1 MSQLGQAIT
10 FASRLYRDRAAV
22 AGAGYLRRDPMAL
35 LQLRPGRENPYR
47 VYGRLRRG
55 GQLTPTRLGNWVS
68 TSYRVC
74 DSVLRDRR
82 FGVRLDDEL
91 AEPDALDLSFLGMN
105 PPDHSRLRR
114 LAMPAFS
121 PRAVATYADR
131 IERTVG
137 DLLDQVGAGRFD
149 LVSGFAAPL
158 PIAVI
163 TDLLGIPDSSSADFA
178 RYGMVLGSALDGI
191 RSMRHARQLQASD
204 AELEQLFEHLFT
216 LRRREP
222 RDDIVSRLVAAE
234 GDQISPAQIRPAEM
248 LPMCNLLLVAG
259 FETTVNLISN
269 AVLALLGHPAQ
280 WRALCDDPEGLAPRA
295 VEEVLRWDPPVQRT
309 GRVALEP
316 LELAG
321 KPVRKGQLVVTLI
334 GAANRDP
341 EVYDRPE
348 VFDIGREVPGPGHL
362 AFSSGIHYCLGQPLA
377 RLEATIALRMLAE
390 RMPGLALAGRVKRR
404 NATTIRGPVHLPV
417 ARTGHPTRR
426 ALSDGTASMNSGEVH
441 ERAANALVTASRTES
456 QPAEGASAS
465 TEPPKPPPIIRAPS
479 APAAT
484 AEATAT
490 SASGQEISKS
500 SRSD

>member
-1 MSQLGQAIT
+1 
-10 FASRLYRDRAAV
+10 
-22 AGAGYLRRDPMAL
+22 
-35 LQLRPGRENPYR
+35 
-47 VYGRLRRG
+47 
-55 GQLTPTRLGNWVS
+55 
-68 TSYRVC
+68 
-74 DSVLRDRR
+74 
-82 FGVRLDDEL
+82 
-91 AEPDALDLSFLGMN
+91 
-105 PPDHSRLRR
+105 
-114 LAMPAFS
+114 
-121 PRAVATYADR
+121 
-131 IERTVG
+131 
-137 DLLDQVGAGRFD
+137 
-149 LVSGFAAPL
+149 
-158 PIAVI
+158 
-163 TDLLGIPDSSSADFA
+163 
-178 RYGMVLGSALDGI
+178 MVLGSALDGI

-204 AELEQLFEHLFT
+204 TELEQLFQHLFT

-234 GDQISPAQIRPAEM
+234 GDQISPAEM
-248 LPMCNLLLVAG
+248 LPMCKLLLVAG

-269 AVLALLGHPAQ
+269 AVLALLGHPRQ
-280 WRALCDDPEGLAPRA
+280 WQALCADAARLAPRA

-321 KPVRKGQLVVTLI
+321 RHVRKGQQVVTLI

-348 VFDIGREVPGPGHL
+348 VFDILREVPGPGHL

-404 NATTIRGPVHLPV
+404 NATTIRGPVRLPV
-417 ARTGHPTRR
+417 AVYPTRR
-426 ALSDGTASMNSGEVH
+426 ALSDGTASRNSGKVH
-441 ERAANALVTASRTES
+441 ERAANALVTASRTGA
-456 QPAEGASAS
+456 AEGTSAS

>member
-1 MSQLGQAIT
+1 MSQLGQAIA
-10 FASRLYRDRAAV
+10 FASRLYRDRAGV
-22 AGAGYLRRDPMAL
+22 FGAGYLWRDPMAL
-35 LQLRPGRENPYR
+35 LQLRPGRVNPYA
-47 VYGRLRRG
+47 VYDRLRERG
-55 GQLTPTRLGNWVS
+55 PLTPTRLGNWVS
-68 TSYRVC
+68 TSHRVC
-74 DSVLRDRR
+74 DCVLRDRR
-82 FGVRLDDEL
+82 FGARPEDQPAGPDEF
-91 AEPDALDLSFLGMN
+91 DLSFLGMN

-114 LAMPAFS
+114 LALPAFS
-121 PRAVATYADR
+121 PRAVATYQGR

-137 DLLDQVGAGRFD
+137 DLLDQAEAAGRFD

-163 TDLLGIPDSSSADFA
+163 TNLLGIPDSSSADFA
-178 RYGMVLGSALDGI
+178 RHGMVFGSALDGI
-191 RSMRHARQLQASD
+191 KSMRHARQLQASD
-204 AELEQLFEHLFT
+204 VELEQLFENLFA

-234 GDQISPAQIRPAEM
+234 GDQISPAEM

-280 WRALCDDPEGLAPRA
+280 WRALCADPEGLAPRA

-309 GRVALEP
+309 GRVALES

-341 EVYDRPE
+341 GVYDRPD
-348 VFDIGREVPGPGHL
+348 VFDIMRESGPGHL

-377 RLEATIALRMLAE
+377 RLEATIALRTLAE
-390 RMPGLALAGRVKRR
+390 RMPGLTLAGRVKRR
-404 NATTIRGPVHLPV
+404 NATTIRGPVHVPV
-417 ARTGHPTRR
+417 AVYATRL
-426 ALSDGTASMNSGEVH
+426 ALSEGTASRNSGAVH
-441 ERAANALVTASRTES
+441 ERAANARLTASHTA
-456 QPAEGASAS
+456 PKAAAGTSAS
-465 TEPPKPPPIIRAPS
+465 TEPPKPPPIIRPPS
-479 APAAT
+479 APAAS
-484 AEATAT
+484 ADSTAT